1 MRTYFSRFIIAG
13 WAMVLMMALG
23 LAAAHAA
30 NLGEAC
36 GGGAG
41 IKCNAL
47 LWCQMQAGQCKAADA
62 AGQCDKAPTFCM
74 RMSRPVCGCNGKTYA
89 NDCERQR
96 AKVQLDHTGACPKEP
111 GATPPKSK
119 PSKPRKKKHG

>member
-1 MRTYFSRFIIAG
+1 MRANSGRLIVAG
-13 WAMVLMMALG
+13 SVMVLALALG
-23 LAAAHAA
+23 LTAGHAA

-36 GGGAG
+36 AGAGG

-47 LWCQMQAGQCKAADA
+47 LWCQVQAGQCKTADA

-96 AKVQLDHTGACPKEP
+96 AKVQLDHVGACPKEP
-111 GATPPKSK
+111 NATPP
-119 PSKPRKKKHG
+119 KPRKKKHG